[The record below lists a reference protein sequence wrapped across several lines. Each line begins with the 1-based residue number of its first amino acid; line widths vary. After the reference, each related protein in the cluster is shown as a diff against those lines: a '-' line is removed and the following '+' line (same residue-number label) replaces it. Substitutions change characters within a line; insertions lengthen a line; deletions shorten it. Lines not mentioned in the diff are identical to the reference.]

1 MEFRLSAEK
10 SPAALVLRS
19 IALYGILWQFRFLAG
34 DAADTAVFAVALAS
48 GFAVP
53 VILAGLR
60 LRPPDGRGAARP
72 LPHIPALIVLVFIPW
87 AVRAFIALPG
97 FFVTEA
103 SVTFDSLLLGFDR
116 NNFISLFPYYWA
128 ALFTWFSAQSRF
140 FLRFDIIAA
149 QLLLLVFYCLF
160 RTAAMEAY
168 RWPVTMIVLFT
179 SIVFFQLLA
188 LMLSMPVELAV
199 RRGERIRAAAV
210 LLVLAL
216 AAGALLIRPSQERAL
231 ERGGGLLQPN
241 LFRFDFSQILRLQSE
256 IRMNDDLILIVRK
269 ESRDHHIY
277 LRRFILSGYSEKQ
290 GFYRHEERDEPAHP
304 QKLPEGRIS
313 LDIAEFQESLPVE
326 QEYFL
331 VNFDASAFIAV
342 NQPKEIIPYASW
354 DASSFNSAY
363 GVTSYVSNVRIGT
376 LTADSPRRAA
386 PPDGVNRAGGMGF
399 SAMDFGMEDEEYA
412 FYTEYGGNGRIA
424 AYADELSR
432 GYLSSGD
439 MAQQIYDHLRY
450 GEYRYSLKPGIAPD
464 EDQLAWFLFETKR
477 GYCSYFA
484 FAMTLILRSLGIPS
498 RVAVGFFMDPQSG
511 AFDYY
516 PVRSDMAHAW
526 VEVYYPGYGW
536 INYDPTTTQLAED
549 EEFNFSSGVPPEL
562 FERLIKEILENR
574 SRLSAK
580 GGMNGEEEGDR
591 LDSIGRDAA
600 SFLRKNVAVL
610 FLILILFFFLCLRC
624 GYLALYRLS
633 RNSRKKAVRLWAHTK
648 RRLALAGLRRAG
660 DVGSIR
666 RGEAEWARTLDE
678 QCGLGLYPL
687 YGSVAAARFAP
698 AFRPEE
704 LQTMR
709 ENYRQFSARYRKTVS
724 LSRRFLAW
732 ALPPLAMAIGFP
744 AGKSAGSAGKA
755 PLVLLAVLFFA
766 FSGGAVRAE
775 ESGESPLTADDLLE
789 AAAGAQERENWE
801 LAIRLFTEG
810 EELFPGD
817 SRFPM
822 TLGALYYSRELYHLA
837 WDEYRKAEAIVPG
850 DPYLLYYLS
859 RTAGYLNRDALS
871 AQYLER
877 LLVIDPENKDAIG
890 TLGWMY
896 YKLHRL
902 NDGERLLLD
911 AIDNYGTEPDFA
923 MTLGTI
929 YSDMFRYDDA
939 KYWYLKAIAGSEE
952 LNNQEFTAVAYYNLS
967 ILESRFYHYA
977 DAFERT
983 NSSLSSHN
991 RSSGRL
997 ARGEIYLR
1005 RMELPRVFTDYH
1017 AAYQMDTSPLSKVN
1031 LAQAFQI
1038 AGRLEEARLYAE
1050 DCLESGDLSWMLN
1063 YGIDIDRYRRDL
1075 HEILYKTYS
1084 GLAKTE
1090 KRKIYAGLP
1099 QRIKGVFMGFYYA
1112 IKSKSHQHLYQK
1124 YSLNAAHAYEAE
1136 STNGNSTKPLN
1147 ESVLGKGG
1155 GTYGAQGLDS
1165 QIQYYNAFEFYP
1177 RRAYRYLK
1185 NAREFEVPLIPLS
1198 EPSYA
1203 AEQGRLLRD
1212 DALLERI
1219 IPLFDPLWER
1229 DMIADTYIELC
1240 LLLKKKPPG
1249 KERRLRLWDAAER
1262 LYALNQGALRQN
1274 GITLPVELLLAVADG
1289 GDTTAGD
1296 DAAGGGDTT
1305 GAASPRRTER
1315 TLRKTLKKM
1324 GIEIVRPEKRGGE
1337 NRYRLNI
1344 TVSGGEALCEL
1355 YDRGR
1360 GTNFFR
1366 EFIPLPSLD
1375 SAALSAFAATLGD
1388 AVFIGFNQ

>member
-1 MEFRLSAEK
+1 F
-10 SPAALVLRS
+10 
-19 IALYGILWQFRFLAG
+19 
-34 DAADTAVFAVALAS
+34 FAT
-48 GFAVP
+48 
-53 VILAGLR
+53 
-60 LRPPDGRGAARP
+60 D
-72 LPHIPALIVLVFIPW
+72 
-87 AVRAFIALPG
+87 
-97 FFVTEA
+97 A

-116 NNFISLFPYYWA
+116 NNFASLFPYYWA
-128 ALFTWFSAQSRF
+128 ALFTWFSARSRR
-140 FLRFDIIAA
+140 FLRFDIAAA

-179 SIVFFQLLA
+179 AIVFLQLLA

-210 LLVLAL
+210 LLVLAI
-216 AAGALLIRPSQERAL
+216 AAGTLLIRPSQERAL

-269 ESRDHHIY
+269 ESQDHHIY

-304 QKLPEGRIS
+304 QKLPEARTS
-313 LDIAEFQESLPVE
+313 LDIAEFQENLPVE

-331 VNFDASAFIAV
+331 VNFDASAFIAI

-363 GVTSYVSNVRIGT
+363 GVTSYVSNAGIGM
-376 LTADSPRRAA
+376 LTADSPHRAV
-386 PPDGVNRAGGMGF
+386 PPDGVDRAGGMSF

-424 AYADELSR
+424 ACADELSR
-432 GYLSSGD
+432 GYSSSGD
-439 MAQQIYDHLRY
+439 MVQQIYEYLRY

-464 EDQLAWFLFETKR
+464 GDQLAWFLFETKR

-498 RVAVGFFMDPQSG
+498 RVAVGFFVDPQSA

-536 INYDPTTTQLAED
+536 IDYDPTTTQLAEG
-549 EEFNFSSGVPPEL
+549 EEFNFSNGVPPEL

-580 GGMNGEEEGDR
+580 EGMNGEEEEKR
-591 LDSIGRDAA
+591 LDSIGRGAA
-600 SFLRKNVAVL
+600 SFLRKNGAIL
-610 FLILILFFFLCLRC
+610 FLILIVFFFLCLRC
-624 GYLALYRLS
+624 GYFVLHRFS
-633 RNSRKKAVRLWAHTK
+633 RNSRKKAVRLWAHAK

-660 DVGSIR
+660 DA
-666 RGEAEWARTLDE
+666 GEAEWSRSLDE
-678 QCGLGLYPL
+678 QYGLGLYPL

-698 AFRPEE
+698 VFQPEE

-732 ALPPLAMAIGFP
+732 VLPPLAMAAGLP
-744 AGKSAGSAGKA
+744 AGKSGAQRRDGPSGGSAGKA
-755 PLVLLAVLFFA
+755 PLVLLVILLLT

-817 SRFPM
+817 PRFPM

-850 DPYLLYYLS
+850 DPYLLYHLS

-877 LLVIDPENKDAIG
+877 LLIIDPENKDAIG

-952 LNNQEFTAVAYYNLS
+952 LNNQEFTAVAHYNLS
-967 ILESRFYHYA
+967 ILESRFYRYA
-977 DAFERT
+977 EAFERT

-1005 RMELPRVFTDYH
+1005 RMELPRVFADYQ

-1090 KRKIYAGLP
+1090 KR
-1099 QRIKGVFMGFYYA
+1099 
-1112 IKSKSHQHLYQK
+1112 
-1124 YSLNAAHAYEAE
+1124 
-1136 STNGNSTKPLN
+1136 
-1147 ESVLGKGG
+1147 
-1155 GTYGAQGLDS
+1155 
-1165 QIQYYNAFEFYP
+1165 
-1177 RRAYRYLK
+1177 
-1185 NAREFEVPLIPLS
+1185 
-1198 EPSYA
+1198 
-1203 AEQGRLLRD
+1203 
-1212 DALLERI
+1212 
-1219 IPLFDPLWER
+1219 
-1229 DMIADTYIELC
+1229 
-1240 LLLKKKPPG
+1240 
-1249 KERRLRLWDAAER
+1249 
-1262 LYALNQGALRQN
+1262 
-1274 GITLPVELLLAVADG
+1274 
-1289 GDTTAGD
+1289 
-1296 DAAGGGDTT
+1296 
-1305 GAASPRRTER
+1305 
-1315 TLRKTLKKM
+1315 
-1324 GIEIVRPEKRGGE
+1324 
-1337 NRYRLNI
+1337 
-1344 TVSGGEALCEL
+1344 
-1355 YDRGR
+1355 
-1360 GTNFFR
+1360 
-1366 EFIPLPSLD
+1366 
-1375 SAALSAFAATLGD
+1375 
-1388 AVFIGFNQ
+1388 